1 MPQTIRNSQK
11 FKVLSSKKR
20 RKSDKEIRIVFPESL
35 YRRMRSSFDGAEAVA
50 KEGYAIAQCGYK
62 ADNARKSYLYMVKS
76 IHVPEKSDLFEQ
88 SSITVTP
95 GAEFMEGILSEASAH
110 DSAILEIHTHVDSA
124 KPNFSWTDIENGI
137 ENGRFLRSCGLRFA
151 MAVIGADGF
160 SLNEYEADHDSLQAP
175 ASARISL
182 ATRVGLK
189 DILYQKVAA
198 VQVPEDPGI
207 GQLRVA
213 IVGLNGVGSQIAH
226 MLTGMGVRKFILFD
240 NCLVDGS
247 ESTPYSLAK
256 DLGKKK
262 TKALHKSLKKIS
274 KDLEVT
280 HIDSNVSLKREEL
293 RDCDV
298 IFGCVDNHEDRLAMN
313 EMSLKY
319 FIPFIDIGMSGEVR
333 VIVPSANGC
342 LGCLC
347 GVPSTGHIPTN
358 EATTGA
364 DSFIASMAVQE
375 FVDMLKGVG
384 SKTFD
389 HIRFSDAEQSIELKS
404 VERDGYCP
412 LCGNGG
418 ILGAGDE
425 KKKR

>member
-1 MPQTIRNSQK
+1 M
-11 FKVLSSKKR
+11 LSSKKR
-20 RKSDKEIRIVFPESL
+20 RKSDKDIRIVFPEYL
-35 YRRMRSSFDGAEAVA
+35 YRRMRSSFDKAEAAA

-76 IHVPEKSDLFEQ
+76 IHVPGQNDIFEQ

-95 GAEFMEGILSEASAH
+95 GAEFMEEILSEAAET

-124 KPNFSWTDIENGI
+124 KPNFSWVDIENGI

-151 MAVIGADGF
+151 MAVIGAEGF
-160 SLNEYEADHDSLQAP
+160 SLSEYEADHDAMQAP

-182 ATRVGLK
+182 ATRTGLK
-189 DILYQKVAA
+189 DALCPKATGAQA
-198 VQVPEDPGI
+198 PENPGVGEI
-207 GQLRVA
+207 MVA
-213 IVGLNGVGSQIAH
+213 IVGLNSVGSHIAH
-226 MLTGMGVRKFILFD
+226 LLASLGLRKFVLFD
-240 NCLVDGS
+240 GRLVDGS
-247 ESTPYSLAK
+247 EPTPYALAK
-256 DLGKKK
+256 DIGKKR
-262 TKALHKSLKKIS
+262 TKALHRSLKKIS

-280 HIDSNVSLKREEL
+280 HVDHEVSLEREDL
-293 RDCDV
+293 RDCDA
-298 IFGCVDNHEDRLAMN
+298 IFGCVDSHEDRLAMN

-319 FIPFIDIGMSGEVR
+319 FIPFIDISSGREIR

-347 GVPSTGHIPTN
+347 CVPSTSRFSSN
-358 EATTGA
+358 EATTDA

-384 SKTFD
+384 SKKFD
-389 HIRFSDAEQSIELKS
+389 HISYNAAEQSIDLKPIG
-404 VERDGYCP
+404 RDEYCP
-412 LCGNGG
+412 LCGKGG

>member
-1 MPQTIRNSQK
+1 
-11 FKVLSSKKR
+11 
-20 RKSDKEIRIVFPESL
+20 
-35 YRRMRSSFDGAEAVA
+35 MRSSFDGAEAVA

-76 IHVPEKSDLFEQ
+76 IHIPGQSDLFEQ

-189 DILYQKVAA
+189 DALYQKAA
-198 VQVPEDPGI
+198 TAQAPEDPSI
-207 GQLRVA
+207 GDLRVA

-226 MLTGMGVRKFILFD
+226 FLAEIGMRKFVLFD
-240 NCLVDGS
+240 GCLIDGS
-247 ESTPYSLAK
+247 EPTPYALAK
-256 DLGKKK
+256 DMGKKK
-262 TKALHKSLKKIS
+262 TRVLQRSLKKIS
-274 KDLEVT
+274 KDLEVS
-280 HIDSNVSLKREEL
+280 HIDSDVSLKRESL
-293 RDCDV
+293 RDCDA
-298 IFGCVDNHEDRLAMN
+298 IFGCVDDHEDRLAMN

-319 FIPFIDIGMSGEVR
+319 FIPFIDTVAGREVR
-333 VIVPSANGC
+333 VIAPSANGC
-342 LGCLC
+342 LGCLS
-347 GVPSTGHIPTN
+347 GVPSISHISSN
-358 EATTGA
+358 VATIDA
-364 DSFIASMAVQE
+364 DSFIASMAVRE
-375 FVDMLKGVG
+375 LVDMLKGVG

-389 HIRFSDAEQSIELKS
+389 HIRYDVAEQSIDLRPVK
-404 VERDGYCP
+404 RDECCP
-412 LCGNGG
+412 LCGKGG
-418 ILGAGDE
+418 ILGTGDE